1 MSYYNQNQQ
10 PNYQRTPQQP
20 RSNYPNQQMP
30 RTNPN
35 QGGRQGM
42 SDPFYNFGD
51 NAFNMDIREDF
62 EDPFENMG
70 NRMGGF
76 GFPNIANIERQM
88 LGQFQNE
95 IQNMQELSQGMNNNP
110 NNQMQVRNNGN
121 GQQRGMFMHMGG
133 NMGGPG
139 TMISKT
145 YMSKVDYSSGQPH
158 EESYQSQAIKQFGEG
173 GHNIS
178 ERQEAY
184 KNSYTGV
191 QKASHQRLLDDRGT
205 KMIKQ
210 RNVNTGEQSQHNL
223 YKGIQESDLDNF
235 NKEYND
241 YREKVHFQDNYKY
254 LNQLNPG
261 KMMKQLGKG
270 KEGQNNN
277 LMLGDGNSYGN
288 YGNQGYNQYQNQP
301 QGQYNNQPQGQYHN
315 QPQGQYQNQSQNRS
329 QYSNQGP
336 YGNNYQYQKNNY

>member
-1 MSYYNQNQQ
+1 
-10 PNYQRTPQQP
+10 
-20 RSNYPNQQMP
+20 
-30 RTNPN
+30 
-35 QGGRQGM
+35 
-42 SDPFYNFGD
+42 
-51 NAFNMDIREDF
+51 
-62 EDPFENMG
+62 
-70 NRMGGF
+70 
-76 GFPNIANIERQM
+76 
-88 LGQFQNE
+88 
-95 IQNMQELSQGMNNNP
+95 
-110 NNQMQVRNNGN
+110 
-121 GQQRGMFMHMGG
+121 
-133 NMGGPG
+133 
-139 TMISKT
+139 MIL
-145 YMSKVDYSSGQPH
+145 
-158 EESYQSQAIKQFGEG
+158 I
-173 GHNIS
+173 
-178 ERQEAY
+178 
-184 KNSYTGV
+184 
-191 QKASHQRLLDDRGT
+191 
-205 KMIKQ
+205 Q

-277 LMLGDGNSYGN
+277 LMLGDGNDYGN

-301 QGQYNNQPQGQYHN
+301 QGQYQNQPQGQYHN